1 MANTDIAS
9 LLNNPQREG
18 TYRMLTPGTKGNYIM
33 VPYGNVPS
41 LQQRG
46 FVLDDGEIHRYQGD
60 FEAAH
65 ASHPLHTGGQIAL
78 DVVKG
83 IGKGALTGVSV
94 GDRWAR
100 EHLPPFF
107 TNSNLG
113 FGHPADLDKLDE
125 MKTAHNTAQRVGKG
139 IEQTAEFL
147 IPAGGEAALAGEV
160 ARLIP
165 RAAPIAG
172 IAASALGSGLV
183 NKYQGQSF
191 GEGALWGAG
200 GHIASDAIKKA
211 APYLAAKAIGSK
223 LFESARDKAANAKD
237 IGEAILKETTGI
249 DPGKVVDQAKA
260 LLTHYQGALDS
271 AAKDSPA
278 FIDLDAVRGR
288 LKPFFAQ
295 AVPGNQA
302 SELNDLNTIREQLSS
317 YHGSGAPIPNKI
329 PASEA
334 LGFKDGLDGLSRQW
348 GDGKEVQHHALKAV
362 QDELHNRL
370 VAALP
375 GFDAIQQ
382 RISALRSI
390 AEAPGIDSPSNN
402 IKKQFADNL
411 LDLVKSGVGYV
422 GGSQLADALH
432 AGPLS
437 HLAAGAAGAIL
448 PKLIPESHVLLPAAR
463 TAASSSLPVAMRA
476 AAGATLATVR
486 GPQRWMDNGA
496 RNLSLSGV
504 DDDTISKLRSTD
516 KGQQTLKD
524 AGDVSFGSRRLA
536 SIVNGLLQ
544 GKQQK

>member
-9 LLNNPQREG
+9 LLNNSQREG
-18 TYRMLTPGTKGNYIM
+18 TYRMLTPGTKGNYVM
-33 VPYGNVPS
+33 VPYSNVPS

-60 FEAAH
+60 VEAAH

-165 RAAPIAG
+165 KAAPIAG

-200 GHIASDAIKKA
+200 GHIAADAIKKA
-211 APYLAAKAIGSK
+211 APYLATRAMDSR
-223 LFESARDKAANAKD
+223 LFADTRDKATKVKD
-237 IGEAILKETTGI
+237 IGEAILKDTTGI
-249 DPGKVVDQAKA
+249 DPGKIVDQAKA
-260 LLTHYQGALDS
+260 LLTHYQGTLES
-271 AAKDSPA
+271 AAKNSPL
-278 FIDLDAVRGR
+278 FVDLDTVRNT
-288 LKPFFAQ
+288 LKPFFAR
-295 AVPGNQA
+295 ARRGNQE
-302 SELNDLNTIREQLSS
+302 SVLNDLNTIHKQLSS
-317 YHGSGAPIPNKI
+317 YQGSGASIPNQV
-329 PASEA
+329 SVGDA

-348 GDGKEVQHHALKAV
+348 GKRKELQDHALEAV
-362 QDELHNRL
+362 RDALHDSL
-370 VAALP
+370 KTALP
-375 GFDAIQQ
+375 EYEALQQ
-382 RISALRSI
+382 RISALHPV
-390 AEAPGIDSPSNN
+390 AHAQGIEGLPNN

-411 LDLVKSGVGYV
+411 VDLVKSGVGYL
-422 GGSQLADALH
+422 GGLELADALH
-432 AGPLS
+432 GGAIP
-437 HLAAGAAGAIL
+437 HIAAGAAGAIL
-448 PKLIPESHVLLPAAR
+448 PKLIPESHVLMSGARAASSTSLPAAAR
-463 TAASSSLPVAMRA
+463 IAT
-476 AAGATLATVR
+476 GATLAGVR

-496 RNLSLSGV
+496 RNLALSGI
-504 DDDTISKLRSTD
+504 DDDTINKLRATD
-516 KGQQTLKD
+516 KGQQTLME
-524 AGDVSFGSRRLA
+524 AGDLSFGSRRLA
-536 SIVNGLLQ
+536 AITNRLLQ
-544 GKQQK
+544 ESKK